1 MLRVLLPEESNQHN
15 STNFCLPT
23 SHKFTSNFVNSLIKN
38 LQDESSKISTRE
50 ESDLQSQQEV

>member
-1 MLRVLLPEESNQHN
+1 
-15 STNFCLPT
+15 
-23 SHKFTSNFVNSLIKN
+23 LIKN